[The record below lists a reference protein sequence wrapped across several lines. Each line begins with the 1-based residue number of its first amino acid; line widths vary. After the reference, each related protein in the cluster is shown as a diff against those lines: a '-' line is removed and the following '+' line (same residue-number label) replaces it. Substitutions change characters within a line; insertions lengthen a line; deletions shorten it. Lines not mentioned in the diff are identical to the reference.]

1 MLFLHSKASLLVFLG
16 VLVVRIHGNSDA
28 SEKGKFKIMVCHAAF
43 ANVMLWNNNLE
54 YSQNLP
60 FQTCNRAKS
69 YCSFRAKKENPIQN
83 GRKTEGFTT
92 EQNTIS
98 FSELSK
104 KIYNR
109 AKWYCSFRAKKEN
122 PIQNDKK
129 KVSQPNKIL
138 FQFPSKE
145 RKSHLKQLKNKGISK
160 QETFYFSF

>member
-1 MLFLHSKASLLVFLG
+1 
-16 VLVVRIHGNSDA
+16 
-28 SEKGKFKIMVCHAAF
+28 MVCHAAF

-129 KVSQPNKIL
+129 KGFTTEQNIISVSEQRKKI
-138 FQFPSKE
+138 
-145 RKSHLKQLKNKGISK
+145 
-160 QETFYFSF
+160 SFKTIEK